1 MQARHPSAFRGTN
14 NPSGSTCSANETQNQ
29 RPAAKTI
36 DDFSL
41 TRQVRKG
48 NLPGH
53 RRQSFVVASKPL
65 IFEEMTKLHVVL
77 ILYDPSSSGSSSS
90 TSQSTNHPTALVQSF
105 VDEYV
110 CLTLG
115 GKNASLL
122 KAWLIRTSNHFPIR
136 SVAGLD
142 APDLRVPATCPKKQE
157 EGRHVGHGC
166 ASSTSNTSHPSST
179 SQT

>member
-1 MQARHPSAFRGTN
+1 MW
-14 NPSGSTCSANETQNQ
+14 
-29 RPAAKTI
+29 
-36 DDFSL
+36 SL
-41 TRQVRKG
+41 
-48 NLPGH
+48 L
-53 RRQSFVVASKPL
+53 SLL

-136 SVAGLD
+136 SVAGLRCTRL
-142 APDLRVPATCPKKQE
+142 AGSRRHVPKKQE